1 MAVTFSEAAFDGV
14 DVAEARFD
22 VVGFAGSFFPEV
34 GFEAEDFGA
43 EDVEAD
49 DFAPEA
55 FTVEDF
61 AVEGFVVDDFVVDDV
76 EEDVPAAPVERVRL
90 GFAVVG
96 ASAVSVELSADVAAP
111 REVVDR
117 VDAPRPRR

>member
-1 MAVTFSEAAFDGV
+1 
-14 DVAEARFD
+14 
-22 VVGFAGSFFPEV
+22 
-34 GFEAEDFGA
+34 
-43 EDVEAD
+43 
-49 DFAPEA
+49 
-55 FTVEDF
+55 VEDF